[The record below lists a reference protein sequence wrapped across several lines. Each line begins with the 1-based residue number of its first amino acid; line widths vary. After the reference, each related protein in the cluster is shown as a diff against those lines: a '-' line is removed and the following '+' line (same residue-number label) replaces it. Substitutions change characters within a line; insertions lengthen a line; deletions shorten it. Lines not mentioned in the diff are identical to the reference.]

1 MKKLI
6 IGLAAIGAVLAVRP
20 LVKRKAQ
27 TMRERCEQMAGKCK
41 EKMALLGSEGERGE
55 KRQRCKERI
64 AEGTK
69 ATPDEE
75 AAVAKPPQPTSE
87 ALASA

>member
-27 TMRERCEQMAGKCK
+27 TMREHCEQMAGKCK
-41 EKMALLGSEGERGE
+41 EMV
-55 KRQRCKERI
+55 
-64 AEGTK
+64 AETTT
-69 ATPDEE
+69 TPSEE
-75 AAVAKPPQPTSE
+75 AAVAEPPEPTPE
-87 ALASA
+87 AVASA